1 LTFHAAS
8 RLEARDERIAKLL
21 RDYEECNLHVWFMDC
36 TPEFGVPCYK
46 AIVTGRHG
54 DVNKGMGA
62 GLSGPRAAISAMTEI
77 PYPFP
82 GPATREA
89 PAGLPVRVLED
100 LPDLSTGSAEGDLLV
115 LEETLLANGHPPIYA
130 DLTRK
135 DLGIPA
141 VRAIVPGLEWVSDF
155 DRFSR
160 LPPRLYANYLRLFGA
175 L

>member
-1 LTFHAAS
+1 
-8 RLEARDERIAKLL
+8 
-21 RDYEECNLHVWFMDC
+21 MDC

-115 LEETLLANGHPPIYA
+115 LERRCSPT
-130 DLTRK
+130 
-135 DLGIPA
+135 GIPPST
-141 VRAIVPGLEWVSDF
+141 RT
-155 DRFSR
+155 
-160 LPPRLYANYLRLFGA
+160 
-175 L
+175 

>member
-1 LTFHAAS
+1 
-8 RLEARDERIAKLL
+8 
-21 RDYEECNLHVWFMDC
+21 M
-36 TPEFGVPCYK
+36 
-46 AIVTGRHG
+46 
-54 DVNKGMGA
+54 M
-62 GLSGPRAAISAMTEI
+62 EI